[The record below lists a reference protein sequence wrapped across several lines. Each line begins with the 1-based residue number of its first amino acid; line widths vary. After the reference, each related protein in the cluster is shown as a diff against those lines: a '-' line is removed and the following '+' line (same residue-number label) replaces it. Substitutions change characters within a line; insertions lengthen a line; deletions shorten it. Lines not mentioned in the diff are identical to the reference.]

1 MVRLKEIG
9 MGKNIIK
16 YKTLIKWECTF
27 SYGQSLA
34 TKLVVPLDY
43 NFTQYLFIKAKF

>member
-16 YKTLIKWECTF
+16 YKTLIKWECTL
-27 SYGQSLA
+27 SYGQSLV
-34 TKLVVPLDY
+34 TKLVVALNY
-43 NFTQYLFIKAKF
+43 NLTQYLFIRGKF